1 MSPETLKQT
10 GGVMKFKVLRVV
22 LVTAVAALFTTAAW
36 AQDLGPHFK
45 NLKDGIFVY
54 AQNPAD
60 SNATIILTSEGVV
73 LIDSGHRPPDSV
85 ALLGA
90 LKKLTPQP
98 VRYLINTEPHTDHT
112 TGHWLFSPPAIVVA
126 HAGATESMKEG
137 LNPERV
143 RKIIAEYPDL
153 KEMKNFR
160 AIAPHIEFRDKMAL
174 QVGDRTFELI
184 FLKSVHSEAD
194 TAIWMPKE
202 RIVFAAASVGVKRFS
217 NLRSSVKIADTLDAI
232 KMMRALNPEIVVP
245 GHGAPGTV
253 MILDDMEK
261 YYTLLV
267 QRVGAMVKQG
277 KSLDEIK
284 KDLRMPE
291 ADDWQGKD
299 RFPTNIEAAYRSV
312 AVK

>member
-1 MSPETLKQT
+1 MLQS
-10 GGVMKFKVLRVV
+10 F
-22 LVTAVAALFTTAAW
+22 TAPAP
-36 AQDLGPHFK
+36 AQELGPHFK
-45 NLKDGIFVY
+45 KLKEGIFVY
-54 AQNPAD
+54 AQSPAD

-73 LIDSGHRPPDSV
+73 LIDSGHRPSDSV
-85 ALLGA
+85 ALASA
-90 LKKLTPQP
+90 LKKLTTQP
-98 VRYLINTEPHTDHT
+98 VRYLINTEPHADHT
-112 TGHWLFSPPAIVVA
+112 TGHWMFSPPALIVA
-126 HAGATESMKEG
+126 HAGATEAMKEG

-160 AIAPHIEFRDKMAL
+160 AITPHIEFRDRMTL
-174 QVGDRTFELI
+174 QMGDRAFEMR

-217 NLRSSVKIADTLDAI
+217 NLRPSVKITDTLAAI
-232 KMMRALNPEIVVP
+232 KMMRTLNPEIVVP

-253 MILDDMEK
+253 KILEDMEK

-267 QRVGAMVKQG
+267 ERVGAMVKQG

-284 KDLRMPE
+284 KDVRMPE

-299 RFPTNIEAAYRSV
+299 RFPNNVEAAYR
-312 AVK
+312 AVTGK

>member
-1 MSPETLKQT
+1 
-10 GGVMKFKVLRVV
+10 MKFEFTRAVLM
-22 LVTAVAALFTTAAW
+22 AAFAALFTSPAL
-36 AQDLGPHFK
+36 AQDLGSHFK
-45 NLKDGIFVY
+45 KLKEGIFVY

-85 ALLGA
+85 ALAGA
-90 LKKLTPQP
+90 LKKLTAQP

-143 RKIIAEYPDL
+143 RKIVAEYPDL

-160 AIAPHIEFRDKMAL
+160 PITPHIEFRDKMTL
-174 QVGDRTFELI
+174 HVGERTFELS

-217 NLRSSVKIADTLDAI
+217 NLRPSVKIVDTLEAI
-232 KMMRALNPEIVVP
+232 KMMRALDPEIVVP
-245 GHGAPGTV
+245 GHGAPGPAK
-253 MILDDMEK
+253 ILDDMEK
-261 YYTLLV
+261 YYTLLI

-277 KSLDEIK
+277 KSLEEIK
-284 KDLRMPE
+284 KELRMPE
-291 ADDWQGKD
+291 GDDWQGKD
-299 RFPTNIEAAYRSV
+299 RFPNNIEAAYRAV
-312 AVK
+312 AGK

>member
-1 MSPETLKQT
+1 MRFGVSPA
-10 GGVMKFKVLRVV
+10 VLAAV
-22 LVTAVAALFTTAAW
+22 LAALFTTPAW

-45 NLKDGIFVY
+45 KLKEGIFVY

-73 LIDSGHRPPDSV
+73 LIDSGHRPPDTV
-85 ALLGA
+85 ALAGA
-90 LKKLTPQP
+90 LKKLTSLP

-112 TGHWLFSPPAIVVA
+112 TGHWMFSPPAVIIA
-126 HAGATESMKEG
+126 HAGATESMKQG

-160 AIAPHIEFRDKMAL
+160 PVTPHIEFRDRMTL
-174 QVGDRTFELI
+174 QVGDRSFEMR

-217 NLRSSVKIADTLDAI
+217 NLRPFVRITDTLDAI
-232 KMMRALNPEIVVP
+232 KMMRGFNPEIVVP

-253 MILDDMEK
+253 KILDDMEK
-261 YYTLLV
+261 YYTLLLE
-267 QRVGAMVKQG
+267 RVGAMVKQD
-277 KSLDEIK
+277 KSLDGIK
-284 KDLRMPE
+284 KELRMPE

-299 RFPTNIEAAYRSV
+299 RFPNNIEAAYR
-312 AVK
+312 AVTGK

>member
-1 MSPETLKQT
+1 
-10 GGVMKFKVLRVV
+10 MKFGFTRAVLM
-22 LVTAVAALFTTAAW
+22 TAFATLCTMPAW
-36 AQDLGPHFK
+36 AQDLGPRFK
-45 NLKDGIFVY
+45 KLKEGIFVY

-85 ALLGA
+85 ALIGA
-90 LKKLTPQP
+90 LKKLTSQP
-98 VRYLINTEPHTDHT
+98 VRYLVNTEPHTDHT

-143 RKIIAEYPDL
+143 RKIVAEYPDL
-153 KEMKNFR
+153 QEMKNFR
-160 AIAPHIEFRDKMAL
+160 PITPHIEFRDKMTL
-174 QVGDRTFELI
+174 HVGDRTFELS

-217 NLRSSVKIADTLDAI
+217 NLRPFVRIADTLNAI
-232 KMMRALNPEIVVP
+232 KMMKALNPEVVIP
-245 GHGAPGTV
+245 GHGNPGTAK
-253 MILDDMEK
+253 ILDDMES
-261 YYTLLV
+261 YYNKLMDGV
-267 QRVGAMVKQG
+267 RQMVKQG

-284 KDLRMPE
+284 KELKISGTE
-291 ADDWQGKD
+291 EWEGQD
-299 RFPTNIEAAYRSV
+299 RFANNIEAAYRGV
-312 AVK
+312 TGK

>member
-1 MSPETLKQT
+1 
-10 GGVMKFKVLRVV
+10 MKFGFVRAILM
-22 LVTAVAALFTTAAW
+22 TAVAALFTTTAS

-45 NLKDGIFVY
+45 KLKEGIFVY

-85 ALLGA
+85 ALA
-90 LKKLTPQP
+90 AVLKKLNAQP
-98 VRYLINTEPHTDHT
+98 VRYVINTEPHTDHT

-143 RKIIAEYPDL
+143 RKIVAEYPDL

-160 AIAPHIEFRDKMAL
+160 PITPHIEFQDRMTL
-174 QVGDRTFELI
+174 HVGERTFELS

-217 NLRSSVKIADTLDAI
+217 NLRPSVRIADTLDAI

-245 GHGAPGTV
+245 GHGAPGAVT
-253 MILDDMEK
+253 ILDNMEK
-261 YYTLLV
+261 YYTLLL

-299 RFPTNIEAAYRSV
+299 RFPTNIEAAYRVV
-312 AVK
+312 ATK

>member
-1 MSPETLKQT
+1 
-10 GGVMKFKVLRVV
+10 MKFGFIRAALM
-22 LVTAVAALFTTAAW
+22 AAFAALFTTPSSG
-36 AQDLGPHFK
+36 QDLGSHFK
-45 NLKDGIFVY
+45 KLKEGIFVY

-85 ALLGA
+85 ALAEA
-90 LKKLTPQP
+90 LKKLTAQP

-160 AIAPHIEFRDKMAL
+160 PITPHIEFRDKMTL
-174 QVGDRTFELI
+174 HVGDRTFELS

-217 NLRSSVKIADTLDAI
+217 NLRPSVRIADTLDAI

-253 MILDDMEK
+253 TILDNMES
-261 YYTLLV
+261 YYNKLMDGV
-267 QRVGAMVKQG
+267 RQMVKQG
-277 KSLDEIK
+277 KSLDEIMK
-284 KDLRMPE
+284 ELKIPGTE
-291 ADDWQGKD
+291 EWEGQD
-299 RFPTNIEAAYRSV
+299 RFANNIEAAYRGV
-312 AVK
+312 TGK

>member
-1 MSPETLKQT
+1 
-10 GGVMKFKVLRVV
+10 MKFQFTRAVLM
-22 LVTAVAALFTTAAW
+22 TAVAALFTTTAS

-45 NLKDGIFVY
+45 KLKEGIFVY
-54 AQNPAD
+54 AQNAAD
-60 SNATIILTSEGVV
+60 SNATIILTTEGVV

-85 ALLGA
+85 ALAAA
-90 LKKLTPQP
+90 LKKLNAQP

-112 TGHWLFSPPAIVVA
+112 TGHWMFSPPAIIVA
-126 HAGATESMKEG
+126 HAGATDSMKEG

-160 AIAPHIEFRDKMAL
+160 PITPHIEFRDKL
-174 QVGDRTFELI
+174 TLHLGDRTFELS

-202 RIVFAAASVGVKRFS
+202 RIVFTAASVGVKRFS
-217 NLRSSVKIADTLDAI
+217 NLRPSVRIADTLDAI

-253 MILDDMEK
+253 TILDNMEK
-261 YYTLLV
+261 YYTLLI

-299 RFPTNIEAAYRSV
+299 RFPTKIEAAYRAV
-312 AVK
+312 AAK

>member
-1 MSPETLKQT
+1 MRIRIF
-10 GGVMKFKVLRVV
+10 GGLIMALC
-22 LVTAVAALFTTAAW
+22 LWSADLAA

-45 NLKDGIFVY
+45 KLKEGIFVY
-54 AQNPAD
+54 AQNAAD
-60 SNATIILTSEGVV
+60 SNATIILTTEGVV

-85 ALLGA
+85 ALAAA
-90 LKKLTPQP
+90 LKKLNAQP

-112 TGHWLFSPPAIVVA
+112 TGHWMFSPPALIVA

-143 RKIIAEYPDL
+143 RKIIAEYPNL
-153 KEMKNFR
+153 QEMKNFR
-160 AIAPHIEFRDKMAL
+160 PITPHIEFRDKL
-174 QVGDRTFELI
+174 TLDLGDRTFELS

-194 TAIWMPKE
+194 TAVWMPKE

-217 NLRSSVKIADTLDAI
+217 NLRPSVRIADTLDAI

-253 MILDDMEK
+253 TILDNMEK
-261 YYTLLV
+261 YYTLLI

-299 RFPTNIEAAYRSV
+299 RFPTNIEAAYR
-312 AVK
+312 AVTGK

>member
-1 MSPETLKQT
+1 
-10 GGVMKFKVLRVV
+10 MKFEFTR
-22 LVTAVAALFTTAAW
+22 AVIMAASALFTTPASS
-36 AQDLGPHFK
+36 QNLGPHF
-45 NLKDGIFVY
+45 NTLKEGIFVY
-54 AQNPAD
+54 AQNSAD

-85 ALLGA
+85 AIAGA
-90 LKKLTPQP
+90 LKKLTAQP

-126 HAGATESMKEG
+126 HDGASAAMKEG

-143 RKIIAEYPDL
+143 RKIVAEYPDL

-160 AIAPHIEFRDKMAL
+160 PITPHIEFRDKMTL
-174 QVGDRTFELI
+174 HVGDRTFEMR

-194 TAIWMPKE
+194 SAIWMPKE

-217 NLRSSVKIADTLDAI
+217 NLRPFVKVTDTLGAI

-253 MILDDMEK
+253 KILDDMEK
-261 YYTLLV
+261 YYTLLLE
-267 QRVGAMVKQG
+267 RVGAMVKQG

-299 RFPTNIEAAYRSV
+299 RFPTNIEAAYRVV
-312 AVK
+312 AAK

>member
-1 MSPETLKQT
+1 M
-10 GGVMKFKVLRVV
+10 
-22 LVTAVAALFTTAAW
+22 LVAVFAALLAAPVSG
-36 AQDLGPHFK
+36 QDLGPHFK
-45 NLKDGIFVY
+45 KLKEGIFVY
-54 AQNPAD
+54 AQNPVD

-85 ALLGA
+85 ALTEA
-90 LKKLTPQP
+90 LKKLTSQP

-112 TGHWLFSPPAIVVA
+112 TGHWLFSPPAVIVA
-126 HAGATESMKEG
+126 HAGATEAMKQG

-143 RKIIAEYPDL
+143 RKIIAEYPNL
-153 KEMKNFR
+153 PEMKNFR
-160 AIAPHIEFRDKMAL
+160 PIWPHIEFRDKMTL
-174 QVGDRTFELI
+174 QVGDRSFELR

-194 TAIWMPKE
+194 SAVWMPKE

-217 NLRSSVKIADTLDAI
+217 NLRQFVKIADTLAAI

-253 MILDDMEK
+253 KILDDMEN
-261 YYTLLV
+261 YYTLLLE
-267 QRVGAMVKQG
+267 RVGAMVKQG

-299 RFPTNIEAAYRSV
+299 RFPNNVEAAYRTV
-312 AVK
+312 TGK

>member
-1 MSPETLKQT
+1 MRTRT
-10 GGVMKFKVLRVV
+10 FGGLIMALC
-22 LVTAVAALFTTAAW
+22 LLSAGLAA

-45 NLKDGIFVY
+45 KLKEGIFVY
-54 AQNPAD
+54 AQNAAD

-85 ALLGA
+85 ALAAA
-90 LKKLTPQP
+90 LKKLNAQP

-112 TGHWLFSPPAIVVA
+112 TGHWLFSPPAMIVA

-160 AIAPHIEFRDKMAL
+160 PITPHIEFRDKMTL
-174 QVGDRTFELI
+174 HVGDRTFELS

-217 NLRSSVKIADTLDAI
+217 NLRTSVRIADTLDAI

-245 GHGAPGTV
+245 GHGAPGNV
-253 MILDDMEK
+253 AILDNTEK
-261 YYTLLV
+261 YYTLLI

-299 RFPTNIEAAYRSV
+299 RFPTNIEAAYRAV
-312 AVK
+312 AAK